1 MHISASEYLPF
12 RLGFVL
18 MVDRPNTLSIDAP
31 TFTLGLGNART
42 TGRRPRTCRLAPM
55 EAATAPAR
63 SALTWQRPLARV
75 LAPQRSRPLDRKV
88 PHWCLHARLANVK
101 SGLMQALTISS
112 AIALEKQFAEI
123 AESQPEL
130 LARHYTEAGLIEK
143 ARQMCLCADVVT
155 PT

>member
-1 MHISASEYLPF
+1 MRARPAGVLGPVDLPPWK
-12 RLGFVL
+12 RQRALPG
-18 MVDRPNTLSIDAP
+18 
-31 TFTLGLGNART
+31 
-42 TGRRPRTCRLAPM
+42 
-55 EAATAPAR
+55 
-63 SALTWQRPLARV
+63 SALTRQQPPARV
-75 LAPQRSRPLDRKV
+75 LAPQRSRPLHRKV
-88 PHWCLHARLANVK
+88 PHWCLRARLANVK

-112 AIALEKQFAEI
+112 AVALEKQFAEI